1 VTQAGQPTPEEMQA
15 YVNQLRDAD
24 PAGVVA
30 EAYNM
35 LASVAQVKL
44 GRPDAR
50 MLIDVLA
57 AVVEAG
63 AERLPAELVGQ
74 MRNGVTQLQMAQVQ
88 AEREEQEP
96 PQAEAADQE
105 AASSEQPPRPSGQ
118 AGQRMTD
125 RLWIPG
131 RGQTPPPPPSAG

>member
-15 YVNQLRDAD
+15 YVNQLRGADA
-24 PAGVVA
+24 AGVVA

-50 MLIDVLA
+50 MLIDTLA
-57 AVVEAG
+57 AIVEA
-63 AERLPAELVGQ
+63 AADRLPGELVGQ
-74 MRNGVTQLQMAQVQ
+74 MRNGVGQLQVAQVE
-88 AEREEQEP
+88 AEKQEQEP
-96 PQAEAADQE
+96 AEDDAGGD
-105 AASSEQPPRPSGQ
+105 QPPGQEPAAGPSQ
-118 AGQRMTD
+118 DAQQRMTD

-131 RGQTPPPPPSAG
+131 RGQTPPPPPPRT